1 MKPVEKLIRAIDR
14 RQQTNRPL
22 AFVVAVCKKFG
33 DDRAGMLAS
42 VLAYD
47 AFLAIFPL
55 LLLLTTIVGFISDRN
70 PGVRD
75 AVLHSALRDFPIV
88 GAQLAN
94 SVHPLKGSLVA
105 VLIGSIGLLWG
116 SMGVSQAA
124 QLAMAEIWNIPGVHR
139 PGFLPR
145 LVRSLGFV
153 GALGA
158 GIVLTTA
165 VTAIAA
171 FAPGALVSRGV
182 AELGIVGVNIGLF
195 IVLFRVLTP
204 NIATVD
210 LLPGAAIGGIGWS
223 FLQGVG
229 ALLVGHTL
237 RNASQL
243 YGFFGSVLGLVS
255 WLFLTAQLTL
265 YAAEVNV
272 VRVRKLW
279 PRSIVQPPLTDADRE
294 VLDAIAGE
302 GRRRP
307 EQVLHTGWR
316 NGSGNTA

>member
-1 MKPVEKLIRAIDR
+1 MNRVEALIRAVDR
-14 RQQTNRPL
+14 RQQSNRPL
-22 AFVVAVCKKFG
+22 AFVVAVVKKFG

-42 VLAYD
+42 LLAYD

-55 LLLLTTIVGFISDRN
+55 LLLLTTILGFISDRS
-70 PGVRD
+70 PSVRD
-75 AVLHSALRDFPIV
+75 AILHSALRDFPIV
-88 GAQLAN
+88 GTQLAN
-94 SVHPLKGSLVA
+94 SVHPLKGSLLA
-105 VLIGSIGLLWG
+105 VVIGSVGLLWG

-124 QLAMAEIWNIPGVHR
+124 QLAMAEIWNIPGVER

-145 LVRSLGFV
+145 LGRSVVFV
-153 GALGA
+153 LALGA
-158 GIVLTTA
+158 GIALTTSVSA
-165 VTAIAA
+165 VAA
-171 FAPGALVSRGV
+171 FAPGSIAPRVF
-182 AELGIVGVNIGLF
+182 AELGLVGVNIGLF
-195 IVLFRVLTP
+195 VVLFRVLTP
-204 NIATVD
+204 EVATHE
-210 LLPGAAIGGIGWS
+210 LLPGAVIGGIGWS

-272 VRVRKLW
+272 VRARQLF
-279 PRSIVQPPLTDADRE
+279 PRSLVQPPLTDADRE
-294 VLDAIAGE
+294 VLDAIVRE

-307 EQVLHTGWR
+307 EQLLRTGWR
-316 NGSGNTA
+316 RTA